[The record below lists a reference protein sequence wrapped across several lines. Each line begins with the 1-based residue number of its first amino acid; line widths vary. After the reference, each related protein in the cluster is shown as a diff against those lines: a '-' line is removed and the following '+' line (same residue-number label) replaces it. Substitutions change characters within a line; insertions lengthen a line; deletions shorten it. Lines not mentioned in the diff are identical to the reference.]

1 MKRATTTLTRLVVVP
16 TRGNDRRLELLED
29 GGNQLF
35 QRNERH
41 AVVLLETATVV
52 TALCNWSC
60 LVGDLSWRLFA
71 KFQRRFTMQRC
82 FTTQRRSNGDSQ
94 TPTWSNT
101 RWSNA
106 ITSKGN

>member
-1 MKRATTTLTRLVVVP
+1 VKRATTTLTRLVVVP

-71 KFQRRFTMQRC
+71 SSQN
-82 FTTQRRSNGDSQ
+82 SNGDSRCNAVSRRNDA
-94 TPTWSNT
+94 PTAIPKLQHGATLDGAT
-101 RWSNA
+101 R
-106 ITSKGN
+106 

>member
-1 MKRATTTLTRLVVVP
+1 
-16 TRGNDRRLELLED
+16 LELLED

-71 KFQRRFTMQRC
+71 KFQRRFTDATL
-82 FTTQRRSNGDSQ
+82 FHDATTLQRRFPNSNMEQ
-94 TPTWSNT
+94 H
-101 RWSNA
+101 
-106 ITSKGN
+106 